1 MNRREVIGQGR
12 ARAPQ
17 APLQAPDLD
26 DAPLETLPRYLT
38 TRELAAYLNYTGKR
52 AQGAA
57 QKFVKRHGL
66 RRRWRSR
73 CVALVLRA
81 DVDAVL
87 EGRVPHAS
95 HVDATEGRN
104 AT

>member
-1 MNRREVIGQGR
+1 MNRREVIRQGR
-12 ARAPQ
+12 AGAPQ

-38 TRELAAYLNYTGKR
+38 TRELAAYLGYTGKR

-66 RRRWRSR
+66 RRRWRSQ
-73 CVALVLRA
+73 CVVLVLRA

-87 EGRVPHAS
+87 DGRVPHAS
-95 HVDATEGRN
+95 SLES
-104 AT
+104 